1 MSTLNCEW
9 YRAAGPDVPYMVA
22 LAKTN
27 YEREID
33 QIWRP
38 DTVAMARNLTHA
50 VVDQFYNPKQNLITC
65 SAHGDEMAA
74 FTWAVRG
81 ERVPWSDDEMVVIK
95 MASMGLNLPARLR
108 LRLLEDMIIQWELWA
123 RDIRVPIICS
133 TTIRDHSG
141 GFMRK
146 HEQMGYQVRGNLA
159 WKRLVEKA
167 FIRVDDLPLV

>member
-9 YRAAGPDVPYMVA
+9 HRAAGPDVPYMVA
-22 LAKTN
+22 LARMN
-27 YEREID
+27 YEQEIAD
-33 QIWRP
+33 IWRP

-50 VVDQFYNPKQNLITC
+50 VVDQFYNPKQSLITC
-65 SAHGDEMAA
+65 AVDGGELAA

-81 ERVPWSDDEMVVIK
+81 ERVPWSDDEMVVVK
-95 MASMGLNLPARLR
+95 MASMGLTLPRRLR
-108 LRLLEDMIIQWELWA
+108 LRLLEDMIIQWEIWA

-133 TTIRDHSG
+133 STIRTDSQA
-141 GFMRK
+141 FMRK